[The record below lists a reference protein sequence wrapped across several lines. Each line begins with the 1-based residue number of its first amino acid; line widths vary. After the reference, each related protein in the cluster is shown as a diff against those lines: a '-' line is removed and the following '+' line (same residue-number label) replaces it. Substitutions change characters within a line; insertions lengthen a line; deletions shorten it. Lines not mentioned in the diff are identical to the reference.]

1 MNTSNY
7 PNPFDRVD
15 DYSKES
21 LEKITKRLSNDYQ
34 RKIYGYHRYGE
45 NVRYKIEEDGAII
58 ESFFG
63 IEKALGA
70 KKLTVYVEHNGK
82 EINFSVPVYLPKDSK
97 HKGGFPVIISM
108 HPIAVKDY
116 ALSMGY
122 ALIIMNPTHIAEDN
136 SLRKGLFYDLY
147 PYNIKEESE
156 QTGELMAWGWGA
168 SKILDALY
176 LGAAKEF
183 DIDPDNSMVTGV
195 SRWGKAAAVAGAF
208 DKRFKMTV
216 PVCSGAGG
224 LALFRYRSE
233 GFKYDFSKVDGPS
246 DYKYTANEP
255 LSCLQS
261 VDERGWFNEAF
272 LEYTDEEYLPVD
284 QYDLPLLAMDENRY
298 YFIVASYM
306 GEDWV
311 NAPSMWLCYKIAK
324 EMYKRFGLED
334 NIVCNMHKEGHA
346 VIEED
351 MKYIIAYFDK
361 KIYNIDSD
369 IDLKKLESSEFENE
383 ANYEPVFDKIIKK
396 IGILQ

>member
-7 PNPFDRVD
+7 PNPFERVD

-21 LEKITKRLSNDYQ
+21 LEKITDRLSKDYQ
-34 RKIYGYHRYGE
+34 RKIYGYQRYGE
-45 NVRYKIEEDGAII
+45 NVRYKTEESGAIT

-63 IEKALGA
+63 IEQAVGA

-82 EINFSVPVYLPKDSK
+82 EINFSVPVYLPEVSK
-97 HKGGFPVIISM
+97 HNGGFPVIISM

-116 ALSMGY
+116 VLSMGY

-136 SLRKGLFYDLY
+136 SLRKGLFYELY

-156 QTGELMAWGWGA
+156 QTGELMAWGWNA

-176 LGAAKEF
+176 LGAANEF
-183 DIDPDNSMVTGV
+183 GINPDNSIITGV

-224 LALFRYRSE
+224 LALFRYKSE
-233 GFKYDFSKVDGPS
+233 GFTYDFSKVDGPS

-255 LSCLQS
+255 LNCLQS

-272 LEYTDEEYLPVD
+272 LDFIDDDSIPVD
-284 QYDLPLLAMDENRY
+284 QYDLPLLAMDEDRY

-324 EMYKRFGLED
+324 EIYKKFGLED
-334 NIVCNMHKEGHA
+334 HIVCNMHKEGHA
-346 VIEED
+346 VIAED
-351 MKYIIAYFDK
+351 MKLIIAYFEK
-361 KIYNIDSD
+361 MIYKNDTD
-369 IDLKKLESSEFENE
+369 IDLSKLDSSEFENE
-383 ANYEPVFDKIIKK
+383 ANYEPVFDKIVKK

>member
-7 PNPFDRVD
+7 PNPFERVD

-21 LEKITKRLSNDYQ
+21 LEKVTSKLSSDYQ
-34 RKIYGYHRYGE
+34 RKIYGYHRFGE
-45 NVRYKIEEDGAII
+45 NVHYKIEESGAIT

-63 IEKALGA
+63 IEKAVGA
-70 KKLTVYVEHNGK
+70 KKLTVFVEHNGK
-82 EINFSVPVYLPKDSK
+82 EINFSVPVYLPEVSN
-97 HKGGFPVIISM
+97 HPGGFPVIISM

-116 ALSMGY
+116 VLSMGY

-136 SLRKGLFYDLY
+136 FLRKGFFYELY
-147 PYNIKEESE
+147 PYNPKEESE
-156 QTGELMAWGWGA
+156 QTGELMAWGWNA

-176 LGAAKEF
+176 LGAANEF
-183 DIDPDNSMVTGV
+183 GINPDNSIITGV

-224 LALFRYRSE
+224 LALFRYKSE
-233 GFKYDFSKVDGPS
+233 GITYDFSKVGGPS

-255 LSCLQS
+255 LNCLQS
-261 VDERGWFNEAF
+261 TDERGWFNDAF
-272 LEYTDEEYLPVD
+272 LEFLDEGSLPVD

-324 EMYKRFGLED
+324 RMYEKFGLGD
-334 NIVCNMHKEGHA
+334 HIVCNMHKEGHA

-351 MKYIIAYFDK
+351 IK
-361 KIYNIDSD
+361 KIIPYFEKMIYKRDTLA
-369 IDLKKLESSEFENE
+369 DLSELESSEFD
-383 ANYEPVFDKIIKK
+383 APGNYEPVYDKIIEK
-396 IGILQ
+396 IGIQ